1 MPSPG
6 STKDVADKLKF
17 SNKTTNLIFY
27 EINYFSLVAIN
38 LVLRHIRVVS
48 IVSLV
53 LVSETESFAAV
64 AVLDVA
70 VAHGL

>member
-1 MPSPG
+1 MWL
-6 STKDVADKLKF
+6 TKLRF
-17 SNKTTNLIFY
+17 SNKTTNIIFY

-53 LVSETESFAAV
+53 SETESFAAV

-70 VAHGL
+70 VT

>member
-1 MPSPG
+1 MWL
-6 STKDVADKLKF
+6 TKLKF

-53 LVSETESFAAV
+53 SETESFAAV

>member
-1 MPSPG
+1 MWL
-6 STKDVADKLKF
+6 TKLKF

-27 EINYFSLVAIN
+27 EINYFSSFAIN
-38 LVLRHIRVVS
+38 LVLRHIRIVS
-48 IVSLV
+48 IVSLA

-70 VAHGL
+70 AAQGL